1 MYSPVPSYESG
12 GTPGTGKRRGP
23 GLIIPKRS
31 SLDGRIAG
39 SAPGT
44 PGTPLRL
51 GGGYG
56 DAHSSSVTSPFP
68 PRGDAQLYHRRT
80 QTNTTERD
88 IYHQNQHQQTVA
100 GGGGYSGVEAPTSS
114 SYSSASAVNYS
125 CWIVVFG
132 LSEGKNAAREYFS
145 GCGEII
151 DSADSAGNWIFLEF
165 KEPSSVERAL
175 RFNGKVISS
184 GMIIGVERLTPT
196 RATELNLKVSS
207 RAANNDSNRQEI
219 STSQRDANTPSKYL
233 RPPKK
238 RESICNIILRFFGLD
253 VK

>member
-1 MYSPVPSYESG
+1 
-12 GTPGTGKRRGP
+12 
-23 GLIIPKRS
+23 
-31 SLDGRIAG
+31 
-39 SAPGT
+39 
-44 PGTPLRL
+44 
-51 GGGYG
+51 
-56 DAHSSSVTSPFP
+56 
-68 PRGDAQLYHRRT
+68 
-80 QTNTTERD
+80 
-88 IYHQNQHQQTVA
+88 
-100 GGGGYSGVEAPTSS
+100 
-114 SYSSASAVNYS
+114 
-125 CWIVVFG
+125 VFG

-196 RATELNLKVSS
+196 RAAELNLKVSS
-207 RAANNDSNRQEI
+207 RTATADSNRQEI
-219 STSQRDANTPSKYL
+219 STAQRDVNTPSKYL

-238 RESICNIILRFFGLD
+238 RESICTIILRFFGLD